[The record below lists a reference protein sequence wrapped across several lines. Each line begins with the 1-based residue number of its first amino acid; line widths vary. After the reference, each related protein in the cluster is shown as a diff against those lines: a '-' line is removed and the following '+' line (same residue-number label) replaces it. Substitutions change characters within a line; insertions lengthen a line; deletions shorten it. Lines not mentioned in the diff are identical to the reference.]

1 MLGGYRADHPLRL
14 LGADELIR
22 ELAAA
27 MHPRRWLKNVFMF
40 AALVFGA
47 KLGMPE
53 LIGRSVLAFVCL
65 CLLSSAAY
73 LINDLVDT
81 ERDRYHPAKRGR
93 PLAAGRLKRSWALRA
108 AVVLSV
114 VSLSVAFLVDRR
126 LGLVA
131 TAFLGV
137 EVAYSLR
144 LREFVI
150 LDVMAI
156 AAAFILRVACGSVVA
171 RATTFS
177 PWLYVCG
184 SFLALFLALC
194 KRRHELI
201 VLGDLAPKH
210 RRVLADYSSTLLAE
224 MISVVTS
231 STVIGYS
238 LYTFWGAHVPANK
251 SMMMTIPFVLY
262 GILRYLL
269 LMERPDL
276 SMSPEETL
284 IKDRPLVVN
293 NLVWG
298 GAVLAILYLF

>member
-1 MLGGYRADHPLRL
+1 
-14 LGADELIR
+14 
-22 ELAAA
+22 

-251 SMMMTIPFVLY
+251 SMMLTIPFVLY